1 MVIVIYFV
9 FVLLVGLWV
18 SSIHFIEMKNTFT
31 FTIIMITITIFSS
44 LSSSSYISGLMA
56 IEEKQCRRILP
67 RIAVDALDA
76 RWCESLCFKHW
87 VGGFF
92 MCGVINTTMTIT
104 IIIFTI
110 VIIIII
116 IITIINNITVLATSS
131 AWPAQ
136 QRRLASASLAL
147 SSQ

>member
-18 SSIHFIEMKNTFT
+18 SSIHFIKMKNTFT

-44 LSSSSYISGLMA
+44 LSSSLYISGLMA
-56 IEEKQCRRILP
+56 IEEKQCWRILP

-87 VGGFF
+87 VGRLFDVWCHRYHHDHHYFHFKLWFCVFF
-92 MCGVINTTMTIT
+92 KFSFGGRID
-104 IIIFTI
+104 
-110 VIIIII
+110 
-116 IITIINNITVLATSS
+116 
-131 AWPAQ
+131 Q
-136 QRRLASASLAL
+136 QHDGKV
-147 SSQ
+147 